1 MASTLADNLSRTLPA
16 SGGEREHEIRLFAS
30 RRRYDCKRLQLGVL
44 QTYYSQPLKNPLPQ
58 FESQLL
64 RSAVNLT
71 MKDGG
76 TPFDAATRFYA
87 AFAETAVGQG
97 RSLNDIGFGGVLGR
111 LLALRPKMKFY
122 EEHKSALRTVS
133 ENHKNRKQSAQ

>member
-1 MASTLADNLSRTLPA
+1 MRPWFQARS
-16 SGGEREHEIRLFAS
+16 
-30 RRRYDCKRLQLGVL
+30 LGVL
-44 QTYYSQPLKNPLPQ
+44 QTYYSQPLKNPLPD
-58 FESQLL
+58 FEARLL
-64 RSAVNLT
+64 RGAVNLT

-111 LLALRPKMKFY
+111 LSAMRDKMKFY
-122 EEHKSALRTVS
+122 DEHIAVLKTVS
-133 ENHKNRKQSAQ
+133 AAEKGSAK